1 MNWCAKFRLLAVKLT
16 DKNNFVVS
24 FYRNRGHQILMFL
37 FCHRE
42 IFVGQESKVRLKNP
56 YKLPVPVVILVAT
69 ENQSSTTSQ
78 KNLGL
83 GFLSKKYTFWK
94 NCLFRLM
101 LRWFWFFGQ
110 FNVKILKSL
119 KHKSKIAIFF
129 KRRIFCLEIQIWD
142 PKKNQ
147 K

>member
-1 MNWCAKFRLLAVKLT
+1 
-16 DKNNFVVS
+16 
-24 FYRNRGHQILMFL
+24 MFL

-83 GFLSKKYTFWK
+83 GFLSKKYTF
-94 NCLFRLM
+94 
-101 LRWFWFFGQ
+101 
-110 FNVKILKSL
+110 
-119 KHKSKIAIFF
+119 
-129 KRRIFCLEIQIWD
+129 
-142 PKKNQ
+142 
-147 K
+147 